1 MLQSAVELEGVC
13 VVCVQIESSV
23 GEDQCYEVQSQG
35 LRDQVL
41 EVLTAFNV
49 HVTQD
54 DIFSRCQVCP
64 ANWNNIHLWNSS
76 LRVCLCWS
84 LCTFCVFP
92 CQVRVTVGDLGLG
105 AFVRCLSSTN
115 CWFIVVVFVLWL

>member
-1 MLQSAVELEGVC
+1 MCVC
-13 VVCVQIESSV
+13 CTDNNSVYVVCVQIMSSV
-23 GEDQCYEVQSQG
+23 GEDQCYEVRSQG

-41 EVLTAFNV
+41 EVLTNFNV

-64 ANWNNIHLWNSS
+64 ANCNNIPLWNLS

-84 LCTFCVFP
+84 LCTFCVLL
-92 CQVRVTVGDLGLG
+92 CQVRVTVGDLGLC
-105 AFVRCLSSTN
+105 AFV
-115 CWFIVVVFVLWL
+115 